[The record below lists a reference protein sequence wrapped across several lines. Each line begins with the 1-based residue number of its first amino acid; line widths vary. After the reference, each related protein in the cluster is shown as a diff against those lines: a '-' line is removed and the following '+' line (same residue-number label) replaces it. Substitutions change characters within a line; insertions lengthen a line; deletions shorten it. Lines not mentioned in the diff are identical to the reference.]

1 MNSTL
6 KTVLL
11 PLLACNGVFYVRL
24 IGEKDALHLLGSINQ
39 SGCCQH
45 SWEIFLDTVLQKL
58 TAENS
63 ITDNVNVP
71 LPIHFASIVHCIAD
85 LNCEH
90 HSFGQSCQ
98 QSHHNDT
105 AITVFDDDHQPAYR
119 FYFCRLNKQQ
129 QIFSQR
135 DIELLKILRP
145 ALLQA
150 LRLILFREEK
160 LNSRQVLN
168 FWSTIRIR

>member
-1 MNSTL
+1 MGIFLEGLTNRDHQIASATIGWLNSCQIRHEFNEVL
-6 KTVLL
+6 KTALL

-85 LNCEH
+85 LNCE
-90 HSFGQSCQ
+90 
-98 QSHHNDT
+98 
-105 AITVFDDDHQPAYR
+105 
-119 FYFCRLNKQQ
+119 L
-129 QIFSQR
+129 
-135 DIELLKILRP
+135 
-145 ALLQA
+145 
-150 LRLILFREEK
+150 
-160 LNSRQVLN
+160 
-168 FWSTIRIR
+168 